1 MERTVRTFRF
11 LLTCLTLAH
20 LDIVPLLT
28 LTMSSGQE
36 FQAVVE
42 FAPAQKIPTFKS
54 KPRVDARQGT
64 IDNGK
69 SARRR
74 AGQAFVRG
82 RANREE
88 LSVGCR
94 CRLFI
99 VLGELEGA
107 GRQAGYQQL

>member
-1 MERTVRTFRF
+1 MVSTFS
-11 LLTCLTLAH
+11 CLSSCLSLAH
-20 LDIVPLLT
+20 LDDIPLFMRTVL
-28 LTMSSGQE
+28 SGQE

-69 SARRR
+69 SARRF
-74 AGQAFVRG
+74 AVQAFVGG
-82 RANREE
+82 RANRKD
-88 LSVGCR
+88 LPVLFR

-99 VLGELEGA
+99 VLGELESA